1 MSINAEMNSC
11 HLTISHLP
19 RAARTKDIYLKSK
32 NRKRKRKKHIVRNDN
47 YLFMARTTQLSGPTK
62 IKNGKCLIC
71 IWRTYPDDLEKCF
84 DKISRRQQ
92 ELTEVLWMVNDN
104 FAEETL

>member
-19 RAARTKDIYLKSK
+19 RAARTKDIYVKSK

-62 IKNGKCLIC
+62 IKNGKCFNISMHMA
-71 IWRTYPDDLEKCF
+71 D
-84 DKISRRQQ
+84 ISRRPRK
-92 ELTEVLWMVNDN
+92 V
-104 FAEETL
+104 F